1 MRLIGLVLT
10 LSLALVPLGVEGQ
23 QPPKGPRAGMP
34 RIGVLS
40 PFTFAAASD
49 DIRAFRQGIRDLG
62 YVDGENIAIEARWAE
77 GHLDR
82 LQVLAA
88 ELVQLKIAVIVTHSD
103 PAIRAVKEVT
113 RTVPIVAAFGAD
125 LVGAGHAISF
135 VRPGGQITGLVDMAP
150 DVGAKRVE
158 LLKELVPTLKR
169 IGVLWDIANSPKAR
183 EFKEVE
189 AGARIL
195 GLGIQSLEVRNA
207 DDIEREFILA
217 KRARLGAILVLPDV
231 LTTSNAKLIAGFAAQ
246 AHLPTMFGL
255 RDGAD
260 AGGLM
265 TYGPNRPASYRQ
277 AAVYVDKI
285 LRGALPGDLPIQ
297 QPTTFELVINLKTAH
312 ALGLTIPQSVLGRAD
327 HVIE

>member
-82 LQVLAA
+82 LQLLAA

-125 LVGAGHAISF
+125 LVEAGHAISF
-135 VRPGGQITGLVDMAP
+135 VRPGGQITGLVDMTP

-169 IGVLWDIANSPKAR
+169 IGVLWDVANSPR
-183 EFKEVE
+183 
-189 AGARIL
+189 
-195 GLGIQSLEVRNA
+195 LESSRKSRPGHVHWASGFNPLK
-207 DDIEREFILA
+207 F
-217 KRARLGAILVLPDV
+217 GMS
-231 LTTSNAKLIAGFAAQ
+231 TTSRGSSYS
-246 AHLPTMFGL
+246 
-255 RDGAD
+255 R
-260 AGGLM
+260 
-265 TYGPNRPASYRQ
+265 RERAS
-277 AAVYVDKI
+277 
-285 LRGALPGDLPIQ
+285 G
-297 QPTTFELVINLKTAH
+297 
-312 ALGLTIPQSVLGRAD
+312 QSWYCQTSSLQVTQS
-327 HVIE
+327 